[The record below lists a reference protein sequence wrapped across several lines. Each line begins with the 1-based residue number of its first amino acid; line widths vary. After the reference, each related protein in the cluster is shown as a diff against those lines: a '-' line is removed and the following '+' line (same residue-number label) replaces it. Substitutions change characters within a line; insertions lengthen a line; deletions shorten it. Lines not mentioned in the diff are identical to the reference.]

1 MGLTAK
7 FPFFMFN
14 GLYKDGPGLKVIVL
28 FQSFLV
34 LTFITFMNDEKKIRK
49 ETFHPRHNVS

>member
-34 LTFITFMNDEKKIRK
+34 LTFITFMNDEKKNKKRN
-49 ETFHPRHNVS
+49 FSSPP